1 MVQYNQNAPRG
12 LVFLSSLW
20 AAITRVP
27 VWIAIWLVFF
37 LASFGLSL
45 RWVGWF
51 GDATA
56 GRYEPGSLVAS
67 LGEVFRFDHR
77 AELSA
82 LREGDQ
88 RIVAAMGIVM
98 MLFGAFAAG
107 GWLQVFLERTSG
119 RTLRR
124 FLWGGAR
131 YYWRFFRL
139 MIVNVCLLAGIFW
152 LCEGWVWK
160 TVVLDFLFGAEGGEL
175 ETLASEQTAQRL
187 VDLQQLVLALFVGLL
202 AVWAT
207 YTRTRL
213 ALHNTRSVLWA
224 GLCSLIL
231 LIANPIRTL
240 RPMAIITALE
250 LGVIY
255 GLGRM
260 ASNLNA
266 GMGADSGWRD
276 LLVLFVFVQAGLLW
290 QIFSRGARYNAA
302 VQISRF
308 LVPPLVQ
315 PDQWGKHIGGP
326 GGPQYPIDDSDEYN
340 VSI

>member
-1 MVQYNQNAPRG
+1 MARYDQNAPRG

-51 GDATA
+51 DATA
-56 GRYEPGSLVAS
+56 EHRYAPGSLVAS

-77 AELSA
+77 ADLEA
-82 LREGDQ
+82 LRAGDQ

-139 MIVNVCLLAGIFW
+139 LILNVLLLAGIFW

-160 TVVLDFLFGAEGGEL
+160 TVVLDFLFGAKDGQL
-175 ETLASEQTAQRL
+175 ETLDSEWTAQRL

-202 AVWAT
+202 AAWAT

-213 ALHNTRSVLWA
+213 ALHNSRSVLWA
-224 GLCSLIL
+224 GLCSLGL
-231 LIANPIRTL
+231 LIANPIKTL
-240 RPMAIITALE
+240 RPLAFLTAIE
-250 LGVIY
+250 LAVIF
-255 GLGRM
+255 GLGRL
-260 ASNLNA
+260 AAARNA
-266 GMGADSGWRD
+266 ALDAESGWPQI
-276 LLVLFVFVQAGLLW
+276 LILFGIVQLSLLW

-302 VQISRF
+302 VQVSRY

-315 PDQWGKHIGGP
+315 PDQYQNRVGGP